1 MLVPAE
7 EGLELEEGGGREGGG
22 EEEGEEGLVL
32 FPTLVVLLSHKS
44 CLKKLANKGLMK
56 SPCSTTAATVK
67 AIAILFM
74 DSWPV
79 FNSLSCVSIFSWR
92 ATIFPSILSSIFSNR
107 LTTSPI
113 WVVV

>member
-1 MLVPAE
+1 M
-7 EGLELEEGGGREGGG
+7 
-22 EEEGEEGLVL
+22 L
-32 FPTLVVLLSHKS
+32 FPTLVLLLSQMS

-74 DSWPV
+74 DSWAV
-79 FNSLSCVSIFSWR
+79 FNSLSCVSVFSWP
-92 ATIFPSILSSIFSNR
+92 ATIFPSILSSVFSNR

-113 WVVV
+113 RVVV